1 MLPEYSLKFI
11 QRCVNERKLRWTYH
25 ADMQMRDRTIDRQT
39 IIDSVNAFEVIE
51 EYPDDKYLP
60 SYLVYSR
67 YGSLVIHVLFAVDVY
82 GDNVRVVTA
91 YSPNLVEWKN
101 DMRTRRRRV

>member
-1 MLPEYSLKFI
+1 MLPEHPLEFI
-11 QRCVNERKLRWTYH
+11 QRCVNERKVRWTYH
-25 ADMQMRDRTIDRQT
+25 SDVRMLDRTIDRQT
-39 IIDSVNAFEVIE
+39 IIDSVDAFEIIE

-67 YGSLVIHVLFAVDVY
+67 SRSLVIHVLFAAYVA

-91 YSPNLVEWKN
+91 YSPNLVEWES
-101 DMRTRRRRV
+101 DMRTRRGTV

>member
-1 MLPEYSLKFI
+1 MLPEHPLEFI
-11 QRCVNERKLRWTYH
+11 QRCVNQRKLRWTYH
-25 ADMQMRDRTIDRQT
+25 ADIQMQDRTIDRQT

-67 YGSLVIHVLFAVDVY
+67 FGSLVIHVLFAADVA
-82 GDNVRVVTA
+82 GDNARVVTS
-91 YSPNLVEWKN
+91 YFPNLVEWES
-101 DMRTRRRRV
+101 DMRTRR